1 VDEHQRRIWDIMIA
15 EVDAYLTDEIPLEG
29 LADNLRGLVAASDL
43 RDVKLEREW
52 WEHFNPIDM
61 ELELRT
67 EAWAPAGSASDEHL
81 SEALARFRRW
91 VRQVLTTTSDERS

>member
-1 VDEHQRRIWDIMIA
+1 MDEHQRRIWQTMIE
-15 EVDAYLTDEIPLEG
+15 EVDAYLGGEIPLEK
-29 LADNLRGLVAASDL
+29 LAVNLRGLVAASDL
-43 RDVKLEREW
+43 KAVKLEREW

-81 SEALARFRRW
+81 SEALATFRAW
-91 VRQVLTTTSDERS
+91 VLQVLSTASE